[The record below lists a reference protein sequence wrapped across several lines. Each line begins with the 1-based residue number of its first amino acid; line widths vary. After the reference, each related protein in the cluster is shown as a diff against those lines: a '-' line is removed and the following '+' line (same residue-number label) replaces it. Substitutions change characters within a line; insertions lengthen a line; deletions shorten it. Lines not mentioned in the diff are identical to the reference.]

1 MTYLCTLTDVYKQFI
16 LIHIMK
22 NLKRKQF
29 LLPQDIL
36 DEVKKTL
43 QVKTDTEAVILSLQ
57 SVLRQK
63 KLRQFKNLPHK
74 IKFKLSH
81 KELERMRRD

>member
-1 MTYLCTLTDVYKQFI
+1 
-16 LIHIMK
+16 MK

-36 DEVKKTL
+36 DQVKKTL

-63 KLRQFKNLPHK
+63 KLEKFKNLPNK
-74 IKFKLSH
+74 MKFKLTH
-81 KELERMRRD
+81 KDLERMRRD